1 MKASL
6 RDNKAR
12 DEETADT
19 NTQSHSATP
28 DESNYLTKAP
38 ELAVQDE
45 IAAPTEEDALV
56 TTASPPVLLDEVY
69 GKTIVAQLA
78 ATIPCRPTS
87 ADHQVLLDEAVAA
100 YKLMNPADPAN
111 SAICRFIVALANT
124 GMDSFKRATAEAGL
138 PLIQERDLK
147 LGMKAATTLVELIK
161 AFDSRPGRKP
171 QNVSVGQVNVQSGG
185 QAIVGNVSHPKSE
198 GRAPGSLDERDDADE
213 AA

>member
-1 MKASL
+1 MKTSL
-6 RDNKAR
+6 RADKAR
-12 DEETADT
+12 DEDKADT
-19 NTQSHSATP
+19 DTQSHSTTP
-28 DESNYLTKAP
+28 DESNYLTNAP

-45 IAAPTEEDALV
+45 IALSEEDALV

-69 GKTIVAQLA
+69 GNTIVAQLA
-78 ATIPCRPTS
+78 DTIPCSPTS

-100 YKLMNPADPAN
+100 YKLMNPADPAD
-111 SAICRFIVALANT
+111 SAICRFIVALTNT
-124 GMDSFKRATAEAGL
+124 GMDSLKRATAEAGL

-171 QNVSVGQVNVQSGG
+171 PNVSVGQVNVQSGG
-185 QAIVGNVSHPKSE
+185 QAIVGNVSHPNAG
-198 GRAPGSLDERDDADE
+198 GRAPCSPIDEDDANE